1 MYVNFK
7 KTIKVFLTT
16 MLSGMLMILSANA
29 QTGATINVRGTI
41 KDVTGEPIVGAS
53 ILLQGTTS
61 GVVTDY
67 NGNFSIQ
74 APGNGT
80 LVISYVGYL
89 TQTISINNRN
99 IISIIMQEDTELLE
113 EVVVIGYGTARKT
126 DLTGSIATIAEKD
139 FQKGMI
145 TDQHH

>member
-1 MYVNFK
+1 
-7 KTIKVFLTT
+7 
-16 MLSGMLMILSANA
+16 MLMILSANA

>member
-1 MYVNFK
+1 M
-7 KTIKVFLTT
+7 FLTT

-113 EVVVIGYGTARKT
+113 EVVVIGY
-126 DLTGSIATIAEKD
+126 
-139 FQKGMI
+139 
-145 TDQHH
+145 